1 MSYQAPVKEMCF
13 VINELAGLAAIA
25 RQPGMEDATPD
36 MVSAVLDEAAK
47 FTSEVIAPLNHAGDV
62 QGCRLVAGEVFT
74 PSGFKEAFAQFAAGG
89 WQGLAHPTRF
99 GGAGLPKLIST
110 ACNEMLN
117 SANMSFALCPLL
129 TDGAIEALLTAG
141 SKEQQDYY

>member
-13 VINELAGLAAIA
+13 VINELADLAAIA

-36 MVSAVLDEAAK
+36 MVHAVLDESAK

-74 PSGFKEAFAQFAAGG
+74 PVSYTH
-89 WQGLAHPTRF
+89 LTLPTSD
-99 GGAGLPKLIST
+99 LV
-110 ACNEMLN
+110 
-117 SANMSFALCPLL
+117 
-129 TDGAIEALLTAG
+129 
-141 SKEQQDYY
+141 